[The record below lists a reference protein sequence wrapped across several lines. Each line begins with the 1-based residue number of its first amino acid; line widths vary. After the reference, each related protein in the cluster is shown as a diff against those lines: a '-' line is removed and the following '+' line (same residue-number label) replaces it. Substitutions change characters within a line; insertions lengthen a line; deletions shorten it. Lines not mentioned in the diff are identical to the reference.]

1 MVASLTIPD
10 FFVNIDSLWYWGQR
24 FINHRTYQKKKKK
37 FRAATSLA
45 VCFNKPPGSANHR
58 GENKG
63 YVPELLGRYINYASV
78 SFAV

>member
-10 FFVNIDSLWYWGQR
+10 FCFYVQILFAIMGAALHKSQNITGWG
-24 FINHRTYQKKKKK
+24 
-37 FRAATSLA
+37 FRAALSLA

-63 YVPELLGRYINYASV
+63 YVPALLGRYSNYASV